1 MNTSRMDSDDEI
13 ISVVGT
19 KRTYDH
25 SIRLIDD
32 VLEESGLSLIP

>member
-1 MNTSRMDSDDEI
+1 MDSEDEI

-25 SIRLIDD
+25 STRVVEDLIEVD
-32 VLEESGLSLIP
+32 VM